1 MPATPLNPAERFS
14 ALGSLEVVFV
24 PVIAA
29 ANGIPTRAEIDAGTD
44 LTTEIAEWGG
54 FLVQSETID
63 VPDLTRY
70 TGTIPGRITVEP
82 GTLSIYADRGADDA
96 RNTLQ
101 RDKTGYIL
109 LMDNGDTPT
118 ELMDVWPVQVSSLA
132 KARSMDAATLLQ
144 AAFSH
149 PRLPVED
156 VAIPAYA
163 I

>member
-1 MPATPLNPAERFS
+1 MAATPLNPAERFS

-29 ANGIPTRAEIDAGTD
+29 ADGIPTRAEIDAGTD
-44 LTTEIAEWGG
+44 LTTEIAEWEG

-82 GTLSIYADRGADDA
+82 GQLSIYADRGAVDV
-96 RNTLQ
+96 RTVLP
-101 RDKTGYIL
+101 RDTTGYIL

-118 ELMDVWPVQVSSLA
+118 DLMDVWPVQVRSLA
-132 KARSMDAATLLQ
+132 KVRSMEAATLLQ

-156 VAIPAYA
+156 ATIPAA
-163 I
+163 AP